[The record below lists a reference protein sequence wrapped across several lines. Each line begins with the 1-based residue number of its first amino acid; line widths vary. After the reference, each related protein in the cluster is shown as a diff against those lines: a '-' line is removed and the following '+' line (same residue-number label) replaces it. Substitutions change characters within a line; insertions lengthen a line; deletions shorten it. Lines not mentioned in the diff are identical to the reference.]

1 MMALK
6 SLYISH
12 FNDKIMNTV
21 TDTFNLNNKPEILA
35 DAREKL
41 ILHEQILTVGRTAL
55 GSSITNVVAALF
67 LIAAL
72 WEKVPTIS
80 VGVCLLFICAVTL
93 NRTISCKNLHFIKAE
108 TKEEVERIGLRV
120 TIAVG
125 LNGLAWG
132 VAGFILFTPEYIPG
146 QSLLTMLLIG
156 LACGSIT
163 TSTPYLPANYFYVI
177 GMLVP
182 LIVRTGMQ
190 GDALHIF
197 TTGLLIIYLSFVLFF
212 SRKMNRLLT
221 DSLRMRYENIDLIDE
236 LKEQKETA
244 ESARRE
250 AEAANRAKS
259 QFLAAASHDLRQPLH
274 ALGLFAATL
283 SERIH
288 YPEVRNIVDN
298 INASVESLEELFNE
312 LLDISKLDAGIILP
326 SISSF
331 PIQQLFDRIW
341 NDYAPQA
348 DARGLE
354 LKVHKSSAIVY
365 SDYTLLE
372 RIVRNLVVNAIRYTE
387 KGKVLVGVRH
397 RQGKLSIEVWDTGI
411 GISPEQ
417 SEKVFEEFYQVGNQ
431 ERDRTKGLGL
441 GLAIVRR
448 LTKLLD
454 HPLELK
460 SAVGRG
466 SAFRIEVP
474 VGKLAQLSEAAL
486 GNTTPDKDYLKGKK
500 IVLIDD
506 ERSVREGMQTL
517 LREWGCH
524 VVGYGEIKELDNLP
538 FQPDLIIADYRLRDD
553 ETGAQAIRKVQN
565 KYGDSIPGILI
576 TGDTAPD
583 RIREARAS
591 GYQLMH
597 KPVPPTRLKIV
608 ISYMLSQ

>member
-1 MMALK
+1 
-6 SLYISH
+6 LY
-12 FNDKIMNTV
+12 F
-21 TDTFNLNNKPEILA
+21 
-35 DAREKL
+35 
-41 ILHEQILTVGRTAL
+41 G
-55 GSSITNVVAALF
+55 
-67 LIAAL
+67 
-72 WEKVPTIS
+72 
-80 VGVCLLFICAVTL
+80 
-93 NRTISCKNLHFIKAE
+93 
-108 TKEEVERIGLRV
+108 
-120 TIAVG
+120 
-125 LNGLAWG
+125 
-132 VAGFILFTPEYIPG
+132 
-146 QSLLTMLLIG
+146 
-156 LACGSIT
+156 
-163 TSTPYLPANYFYVI
+163 
-177 GMLVP
+177 
-182 LIVRTGMQ
+182 
-190 GDALHIF
+190 
-197 TTGLLIIYLSFVLFF
+197 
-212 SRKMNRLLT
+212 RKMNHLLT
-221 DSLRMRYENIDLIDE
+221 DSLRMRYENIDLIEE
-236 LKEQKETA
+236 LRAQKETA

-331 PIQQLFDRIW
+331 SIQQLFDRIV

-348 DARGLE
+348 AERGLE
-354 LKVHKSSAIVY
+354 LKVLSTKVVVY

-372 RIVRNLVVNAIRYTE
+372 RIVRNLVINAIRYTE
-387 KGKVLVGVRH
+387 KGKILVGIRRRH
-397 RQGKLSIEVWDTGI
+397 GKLSIEVWDTGI

-417 SEKVFEEFYQVGNQ
+417 SEKVFEEFYQIGNH

-460 SAVGRG
+460 STHGKG
-466 SAFRIEVP
+466 SVFRVEVP
-474 VGKLAQLSEAAL
+474 IGKLAQLSVASINE
-486 GNTTPDKDYLKGKK
+486 PVQDKDYLRGKN

-506 ERSVREGMQTL
+506 ERSVREGMVIL
-517 LREWGCH
+517 LSEWGCN
-524 VVGYGEIKELDNLP
+524 VAGFGEIKELDEVP
-538 FQPDLIIADYRLRDD
+538 FSPDLIIADYRLRNG
-553 ETGAQAIRKVQN
+553 ETGAQAIYKLQK
-565 KYGDSIPGILI
+565 KYGDFIPGILI

-591 GYQLMH
+591 GYQLLH

-608 ISYMLSQ
+608 ISYILSQ